1 MVLTES
7 SPTLDRKPSDEKQV
21 GFNAPIDIT
30 GIDAP
35 AALEP
40 SHAAEY
46 LEFLELKEHFESDP
60 KAYKALI
67 RRQSNAGNVKIYTFL
82 KDTHMTGHQF
92 NLALTW
98 YFFSK
103 TYSRNIQSQY
113 LT

>member
-1 MVLTES
+1 MASKES

-35 AALEP
+35 AALDP

-60 KAYKALI
+60 KAYKSLV
-67 RRQSNAGNVKIYTFL
+67 RRRRFSLEDNRPE
-82 KDTHMTGHQF
+82 HQICI
-92 NLALTW
+92 NG
-98 YFFSK
+98 SC
-103 TYSRNIQSQY
+103 S
-113 LT
+113 